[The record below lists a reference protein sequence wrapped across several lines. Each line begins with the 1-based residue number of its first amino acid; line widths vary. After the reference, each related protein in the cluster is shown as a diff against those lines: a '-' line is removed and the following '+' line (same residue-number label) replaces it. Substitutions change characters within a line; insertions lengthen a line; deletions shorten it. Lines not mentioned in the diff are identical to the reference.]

1 MQVNPIWPNAGNS
14 QDKQIRKVVE
24 GDKKREIKS
33 KRTQGEGGKKKKKK
47 KKVLAE
53 GRKKE
58 RKRGTKD
65 NLEIEEEDGLWEIC
79 KIGK

>member
-47 KKVLAE
+47 KKK
-53 GRKKE
+53 GTSRRKEKGKK
-58 RKRGTKD
+58 KRH
-65 NLEIEEEDGLWEIC
+65 
-79 KIGK
+79 